1 MNMIPDGAIASGVIS
16 KIINDLADVSKSKI
30 KKAVENKKNK
40 HKSLESQL
48 YNLIVSVLKD
58 LNDNSYDR
66 NSDKIYD
73 TAEKLLKGF
82 IEYGKEDEDAVR
94 YALKNILSCV
104 DDDKC
109 IEFKR
114 LLIHE
119 ISKEEYNE
127 LYREIRLLQEEK
139 EYKKTDRIERKV
151 DHLDQKLD
159 DIRKNDER
167 IIRNTDKA
175 EKFQNNKKQDY
186 IYNWNS
192 RLFLHIDNDE
202 RPLTL
207 ADVFIVPNYRYHL
220 IDKGI
225 RFSDINTMNEVIEKF
240 IKHNRSANMLITGV
254 PGIGKTSI
262 VSWIANEYKENDD
275 IIILRFRD
283 WESHE
288 LDDGLFKAI
297 CDTLDCRK
305 RDLENKIIIL
315 DGYDEI
321 KALNNGE
328 AILGDLFYDI
338 LDFRN
343 LKIIVTSRPNYID
356 FRNFHYVFE
365 LLHFNIEQIC
375 QFYFKIRDKKI
386 KCNADDDNLD
396 VLGIPVVLYMAIMLD
411 IDIMKS
417 ATKPELYCSIFVEKG
432 GIFDKFSYSGAGYD
446 YGNQPLREIKN
457 IQKYLGFLQ
466 EIAFKM
472 FDEDKLSIPRKEI
485 EIPKLEFQGIKISVL
500 EFPIK
505 HLLDNPILNIEF
517 VHKSIYEYFVSEYI
531 IQNIKKVLETDNYKE
546 KLAFFLGKTLKNG
559 KLSLEIIEFMK
570 YKISN
575 SSLKNSYDRVEAAF
589 QLMLEDGMLYHTNMC
604 HKKVIECEMAVFAN
618 MLEIIHLWSNKSFN
632 LVGLIDYYIKYN
644 RSRALNLSRMNLKGA
659 NLIQADL
666 ILADLVQADLKGA
679 DLREADLRGADL
691 RQADLRRADLEGANL
706 TQANLSLSDMS
717 NAGLRRSKL
726 DNSIWLETD
735 IQKSISQLRQADF
748 RCILLFE
755 GIGRI
760 KEINRKE
767 LFADEE

>member
-1 MNMIPDGAIASGVIS
+1 MIPDGAIASGVIS
-16 KIINDLADVSKSKI
+16 KIINDLTDVSKSKI
-30 KKAVENKKNK
+30 KKAVEDKKNK
-40 HKSLESQL
+40 HKNLESQL
-48 YNLIVSVLKD
+48 YNLIVSVLKE
-58 LNDNSYDR
+58 LYDNSYDR

-94 YALKNILSCV
+94 YALKNILSCI

-139 EYKKTDRIERKV
+139 EYRKTDRIEQKV

-159 DIRKNDER
+159 DIRKNDEG
-167 IIRNTDKA
+167 IIRNTDNQI
-175 EKFQNNKKQDY
+175 KFQNNKKQDY
-186 IYNWNS
+186 IDNWNS

-202 RPLTL
+202 RPITL
-207 ADVFIVPNYRYHL
+207 ADTFIMPHFEHKDRQKGRIKFSDNDTL
-220 IDKGI
+220 DEIIDK
-225 RFSDINTMNEVIEKF
+225 FMKYD
-240 IKHNRSANMLITGV
+240 RSANMLISGV

-283 WESHE
+283 WERDE

-297 CDTLDCRK
+297 CNTLECRK
-305 RDLENKIIIL
+305 RDLENKTIIL

-321 KALNNGE
+321 KVLNDGEILIKDFLNG
-328 AILGDLFYDI
+328 I
-338 LDFRN
+338 LDFKN
-343 LKIIVTSRPNYID
+343 IKIIVTSRTDYIEGYL
-356 FRNFHYVFE
+356 FGYI
-365 LLHFNIEQIC
+365 FNLKPFQSIEIK
-375 QFYFKIRDKKI
+375 QFYNIITGIEFKNDLVLS
-386 KCNADDDNLD
+386 NLD
-396 VLGIPVVLYMAIMLD
+396 VLGIPVILYMAIMSGVD
-411 IDIMKS
+411 ITKE
-417 ATKPELYCSIFVEKG
+417 ATKPELYSKIFAEKG
-432 GIFDKFSYSGAGYD
+432 GIFDKFSYGGDGYD
-446 YGNQPLREIKN
+446 YGYQILRDSRNIKS
-457 IQKYLGFLQ
+457 YLGFLQ
-466 EIAFKM
+466 EIAFRM
-472 FDEDKLSIPRKEI
+472 FDEDKLLIPRKED
-485 EIPKLEFQGIKISVL
+485 ELPKLTFQGAEINVL

-505 HLLDNPILNIEF
+505 HLFDNTKANIEF
-517 VHKSIYEYFVSEYI
+517 VHKSIYEFFVAEYI
-531 IQNIKKVLETDNYKE
+531 IQNIKKVIESDNYKE
-546 KLAFFLGKTLKNG
+546 KLAFFWGKTLKNG

-570 YKISN
+570 YKISI

-632 LVGLIDYYIKYN
+632 SVGLIDYYIKYN

-666 ILADLVQADLKGA
+666 ILADLVQADLRGA
-679 DLREADLRGADL
+679 DLTEADLRGADL

-706 TQANLSLSDMS
+706 TQANLSLADMS
-717 NAGLRRSKL
+717 SADLRRSKL
-726 DNSIWLETD
+726 DNSIWLEYD
-735 IQKSISQLRQADF
+735 IQKAISQLRKADF

-760 KEINRKE
+760 KKINKKE